1 MVIVEPQPRVPGP
14 SSATQSRHKV
24 AVSSYL
30 NGGNKNHSTPLISTQ
45 TAQTVSGAE

>member
-14 SSATQSRHKV
+14 SSATQSGHKV